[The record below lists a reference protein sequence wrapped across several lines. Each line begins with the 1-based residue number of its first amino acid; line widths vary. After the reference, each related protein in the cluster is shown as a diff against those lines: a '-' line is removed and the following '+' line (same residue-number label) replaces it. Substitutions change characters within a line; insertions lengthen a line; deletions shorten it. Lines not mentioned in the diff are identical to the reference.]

1 MDLTDKAMENNTY
14 AIITGA
20 CGGLGTSFA
29 LECAERGYNLLLV
42 DLPAANPEKL
52 EKFLQ
57 ENYPVQV
64 KSLGADLSAPEAP
77 AQIVKK
83 IKDEGLEVGLL
94 VNNAGLSQNEF
105 FENTDSEYMR
115 KMIEVNCISYVAL
128 TSALLPELKK
138 QKKSH
143 IINVS
148 SLGGFY
154 TLPRKTCYSAS
165 KGFVR
170 QYSLALNMEVN
181 RYGVQ
186 VSVLCPG
193 PMTTN
198 IHNYILHRQLN
209 WFSQK
214 MMVHPRQVAKLTMDK
229 ALKGQEIIIPGRLN
243 RVLHRV
249 SSAIPSG
256 ISKMLIMN
264 SMKQLEKREQAA
276 PA

>member
-1 MDLTDKAMENNTY
+1 MTNNTY

-20 CGGLGTSFA
+20 SGGLGTSFA

-42 DLPAANPEKL
+42 DLPTADPEKL
-52 EKFLQ
+52 GRFLQ
-57 ENYPVQV
+57 YNYPVQV
-64 KSLGADLSAPEAP
+64 KVLGADLTLPEAP
-77 AQIVKK
+77 AQILKK
-83 IKDEGLEVGLL
+83 IHEEEMSIGMLI
-94 VNNAGLSQNEF
+94 NNAGLSQNEF
-105 FENTDSEYMR
+105 FENTDMDYLR
-115 KMIEVNCISYVAL
+115 RMIEINCISYVAL
-128 TSALLPELKK
+128 TRHLLQELKK

-154 TLPRKTCYSAS
+154 TLPRKTCYSAT

-170 QYSLALNMEVN
+170 QYSQALYLEVI
-181 RYGVQ
+181 RYGIQ

-214 MMVHPRQVAKLTMDK
+214 MMVHPRQVAKYTLTN
-229 ALKGQEIIIPGRLN
+229 ALKGKEIIIPGRLN

-249 SSAIPSG
+249 SSSVPSV
-256 ISKMLIMN
+256 ISKKLLMY
-264 SMKQLEKREQAA
+264 SMKQLEKKK
-276 PA
+276 